1 MYHIDI
7 NLGISRDFIKL
18 HGAVVETDVGVAQVT
33 LLYQERGLYRL
44 SGIGREGGRF
54 KKSYRYL

>member
-7 NLGISRDFIKL
+7 NLGISRDYIKL

-33 LLYQERGLYRL
+33 YEERG
-44 SGIGREGGRF
+44 GGAGG
-54 KKSYRYL
+54 L